1 MLRVYPPRMEIVIYA
16 RLSQEDSAAHPG
28 EPTGTERQIAD
39 CRDRAER
46 EGWTV
51 TAIYEDPD
59 HSASNLKRKRPD
71 FERMLADLG
80 DGLRVDA
87 VVCYKLDRLLRHPAE
102 AERIIDL
109 ADRRGFGI
117 VSLNDPGIDLT
128 TPTGRAMFRMTIT
141 WAKLETETMSTRISR
156 KARAIAETGRPNGGG
171 IRSFGLT
178 PHTLTIVSEDA
189 AGGREAAD
197 RLLAGESVHGIV
209 VDWNAAGVR
218 TPGRSVAPEGRKWE
232 VSSLKRMLTAPRI
245 VGDRTHRGSV
255 VGTGVIPALLDRET
269 WDRLRAVLAAPRGG
283 NGGSTVRK
291 HYLTGLVLCGLCGRK
306 LVARPDARGTTR
318 YVCAVPRGCGRIVVA
333 KTNLEPLIAEAIAL
347 RLDSPAFRA
356 AVDARARR
364 TDVAVDVGRLQADEA
379 ALEEAARAYFVER
392 AISKAEYQVVRAD
405 LEKRID
411 LARRRL
417 ESASST
423 TGLSR
428 LAGLDIRSDWD
439 VRPVVWRHD
448 VARLLIDRIIVNPAP
463 RRGTRFDPDR
473 IDVEWRV

>member
-1 MLRVYPPRMEIVIYA
+1 MEIAIYA
-16 RLSQEDSAAHPG
+16 RLSQEDTAAHAG
-28 EPTGTERQIAD
+28 EATATERQIAD
-39 CRDRAER
+39 CRARAEA

-51 TAIYEDPD
+51 AAIYEDPD
-59 HSASNLKRKRPD
+59 HSASNLRRKRPD
-71 FERMLADLG
+71 FERLLTDLD
-80 DGLRVDA
+80 DGLVVGA

-117 VSLNDPGIDLT
+117 VSLNDPGIDLV

-141 WAKLETETMSTRISR
+141 WAKLETETSSMRIRR

-178 PHTLTIVSEDA
+178 ADKLSTVPAEA
-189 AGGREAAD
+189 ALVREAAD
-197 RLLAGESVHGIV
+197 RLLAGESVHSIV
-209 VDWNAAGVR
+209 VEWNARGVR
-218 TPGRSVAPEGRKWE
+218 TPGRSSAPDGRKWE

-245 VGDRTHRGSV
+245 VGDRTHRGV
-255 VGTGVIPALLDRET
+255 VAGTGVIPALLDRDT

-283 NGGSTVRK
+283 NGGATVRK
-291 HYLTGLVLCGLCGRK
+291 HYLTGLAVCGLCGRK
-306 LVARPDARGTTR
+306 LVARPDWRGTTR

-333 KTNLEPLIAEAIAL
+333 KQNLEPLMAEAIAL

-356 AVDARARR
+356 AVEARAHH
-364 TDVAVDVGRLQADEA
+364 TDAAVDVGRLQADET

-392 AISKAEYQVVRAD
+392 AISKAEYQAVRAE

-411 LARRRL
+411 QARRRL

-423 TGLSR
+423 VGLGR
-428 LAGLDIRSDWD
+428 LVGQDIRGEWD
-439 VRPVVWRHD
+439 ARAIAWRHD

-463 RRGTRFDPDR
+463 RRGTRFDPSR